1 MSIQLL
7 ASSPG
12 QVGVDSIR
20 TAVNTVLTTIGAST
34 TPLTASPGQTS
45 VDTIRTKVNQLL
57 QDAGST
63 ITLLSVSPNQIT
75 VDQLRTKVNEII
87 QAANDGT
94 IGGGGALKF
103 ALLENSDKILIEVG
117 GGLLLESSQS
127 LDRLTS
133 EYGVDIITE
142 GTEDFIVAEET
153 AFNNALSLENGDE
166 LLLEDLVTT
175 LDLE

>member
-1 MSIQLL
+1 MPIQLL

-34 TPLTASPGQTS
+34 TPLTASPNQTS
-45 VDTIRTKVNQLL
+45 VDAIRVKINQLL

-63 ITLLSVSPNQIT
+63 ITLLAVSPNQIT
-75 VDQLRTKVNEII
+75 VDQLRNKVNEII

-94 IGGGGALKF
+94 IGSG
-103 ALLENSDKILIEVG
+103 
-117 GGLLLESSQS
+117 
-127 LDRLTS
+127 LDRITS
-133 EYGVDIITE
+133 ENGLDFITE
-142 GTEDFIVAEET
+142 GTEDFLVVEGSANLN
-153 AFNNALSLENGDE
+153 AFVLENGDE
-166 LLLEDLVTT
+166 LLLEDLTTT

>member
-1 MSIQLL
+1 MAITLL

-12 QVGVDSIR
+12 EVGVDSIR

-34 TPLTASPGQTS
+34 TPLTASPGETS
-45 VDTIRTKVNQLL
+45 VDTIRTKINQLL

-63 ITLLSVSPNQIT
+63 ITLLAVSPNQIS
-75 VDQLRTKVNEII
+75 VDELRTKVNEII

-94 IGGGGALKF
+94 IGGAFNF

-117 GGLLLESSQS
+117 GGLLLENSQS
-127 LDRLTS
+127 LDRITS
-133 EYGVDIITE
+133 ENEIDIVTE
-142 GTEDFIVAEET
+142 GTEDYLVVEGDASLNVLT
-153 AFNNALSLENGDE
+153 LENGDE
-166 LLLEDLVTT
+166 FLLEDLVTT

>member
-20 TAVNTVLTTIGAST
+20 TAVNTVLTTIGAGT

-63 ITLLSVSPNQIT
+63 ITLLAVSPNQIT
-75 VDQLRTKVNEII
+75 VDQLRNKVNEII

-94 IGGGGALKF
+94 IGGAFNF

-117 GGLLLESSQS
+117 GGLLLEGSKS
-127 LDRLTS
+127 LDRITS
-133 EYGVDIITE
+133 ENELDFITE
-142 GTEDFIVAEET
+142 GTEDYLVVEGDANLN
-153 AFNNALSLENGDE
+153 AFVLESGDE

>member
-63 ITLLSVSPNQIT
+63 ITLLAVSPNQIT
-75 VDQLRTKVNEII
+75 VDQLRNKVNEII

-94 IGGGGALKF
+94 IGGAFNF

-117 GGLLLESSQS
+117 GGLLLEGSKS
-127 LDRLTS
+127 LDRITS
-133 EYGVDIITE
+133 ENELDFITE
-142 GTEDFIVAEET
+142 GTEDYLVVEGDANLN
-153 AFNNALSLENGDE
+153 AFVLENGDE

>member
-20 TAVNTVLTTIGAST
+20 TAVNTVLTTIGAGT

-63 ITLLSVSPNQIT
+63 ITLLAVSPNQIT
-75 VDQLRTKVNEII
+75 VDQLRNKVNEII

-94 IGGGGALKF
+94 IGGDGSGF

-117 GGLLLESSQS
+117 GGLLLEGSES
-127 LDRLTS
+127 LDRITS
-133 EYGVDIITE
+133 ENEFDFITE
-142 GTEDFIVAEET
+142 GTEDYLVVEGDANLNVFV
-153 AFNNALSLENGDE
+153 LENGDE
-166 LLLEDLVTT
+166 LLLEDLATT

>member
-63 ITLLSVSPNQIT
+63 ITLLAVSPNQIT
-75 VDQLRTKVNEII
+75 VDQLRNKVNEII

-94 IGGGGALKF
+94 IGGAFNF

-117 GGLLLESSQS
+117 GGLLLEGSKS
-127 LDRLTS
+127 LDRITS
-133 EYGVDIITE
+133 ENELDFITE
-142 GTEDFIVAEET
+142 GTEDYLVVEGDANLN
-153 AFNNALSLENGDE
+153 AFVLENGDE
-166 LLLEDLVTT
+166 LLLENLVAT

>member
-94 IGGGGALKF
+94 IGGRFNF

-117 GGLLLESSQS
+117 GGLLLEGSQS

-133 EYGVDIITE
+133 ESEVDIITE
-142 GTEDFIVAEET
+142 GTEDFIVVEGDASL
-153 AFNNALSLENGDE
+153 NALSLENGDE

>member
-63 ITLLSVSPNQIT
+63 ITLLAVSPNQIT
-75 VDQLRTKVNEII
+75 VDQLRNKVNEII

-94 IGGGGALKF
+94 IGGAFNF

-117 GGLLLESSQS
+117 GGLLLEGSKS
-127 LDRLTS
+127 LDRITS
-133 EYGVDIITE
+133 ENELDFITE
-142 GTEDFIVAEET
+142 GTEDYLVVEGDANLN
-153 AFNNALSLENGDE
+153 AFVLESGDE

>member
-20 TAVNTVLTTIGAST
+20 TAVNAVLTTIGAGT

-63 ITLLSVSPNQIT
+63 ITLLAVSPNQIT
-75 VDQLRTKVNEII
+75 VDQLRNKVNEII

-94 IGGGGALKF
+94 IGGAF
-103 ALLENSDKILIEVG
+103 NFTLLENSDKILIEVG

-127 LDRLTS
+127 LDRITS
-133 EYGVDIITE
+133 ENDIDFITE
-142 GTEDFIVAEET
+142 GTEDFLVVEGSANLNV
-153 AFNNALSLENGDE
+153 FVLENGDE
-166 LLLEDLVTT
+166 FLLEDLVTT